1 MHSFSKRMLVEKY
14 GEEKVMSSE
23 KPMLAIAH
31 GAAILAASMDT
42 SKWKE
47 DDDQSVDVDE
57 EIPDGPIVYTAKHN
71 YLIQLTKNG
80 RKEWK
85 DSLMTKRHYLSMS
98 IDSSAP

>member
-1 MHSFSKRMLVEKY
+1 
-14 GEEKVMSSE
+14 
-23 KPMLAIAH
+23 MLAIAH

-57 EIPDGPIVYTAKHN
+57 EILDGPIVYTAKHN

-80 RKEWK
+80 RKEMERFI
-85 DSLMTKRHYLSMS
+85 DDQTPLPFNVNRQLGASGLVSNADTKIPFGVTVGSAMMS
-98 IDSSAP
+98 